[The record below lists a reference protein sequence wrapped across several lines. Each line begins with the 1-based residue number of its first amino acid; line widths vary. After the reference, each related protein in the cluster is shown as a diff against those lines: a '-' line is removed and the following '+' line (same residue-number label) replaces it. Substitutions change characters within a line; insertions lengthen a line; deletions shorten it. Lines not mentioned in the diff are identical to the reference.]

1 MPVSSGD
8 TLVVTD
14 EHMGEHPRRKKEK
27 MCKSFAAYEI
37 CVLMLDTAQTNT
49 SSSDGSP
56 SDSSS
61 QTIVVPDHG
70 LNVLGRGVKELFMAV
85 KELRHLGIED
95 LVLPLPKIV
104 VVGDQSTGK
113 SSLIEGISGI
123 KVPRDVGT
131 CTRCPLEI
139 NLMQSD
145 DPDEPWKCQVSLVKK
160 FKYDGV
166 PVRRGSTKLEGASRG
181 RPLGPWSLQDIEDF
195 PFAEVTSSKEVEV
208 VLRLA
213 QLATLN
219 PSRAWEAYIPGNSQA
234 DSNYEVKFSP
244 NLIRLDISG
253 PEMPNLSF
261 YDLPGVINDTGDA
274 GEEYLVTLVK
284 NLVREYVKGDDC
296 INLLALAMTDDP
308 QNSSASTLIRGV
320 LKAKD
325 RTMGVLTV
333 CIAIY
338 IISLANKF

>member
-1 MPVSSGD
+1 
-8 TLVVTD
+8 
-14 EHMGEHPRRKKEK
+14 
-27 MCKSFAAYEI
+27 
-37 CVLMLDTAQTNT
+37 MLYLAQSNT
-49 SSSDGSP
+49 SSSDDLP
-56 SDSSS
+56 SIDST
-61 QTIVVPDHG
+61 QTIIDPDHG
-70 LNVLGRGVKELFMAV
+70 LDVLGRSVKELFSAV

-139 NLMQSD
+139 NLMQSGNS
-145 DPDEPWKCQVSLVKK
+145 EEHWKCQISLVKK
-160 FKYDGV
+160 FRYDGI
-166 PVRRGSTKLEGASRG
+166 PQDIRKRGAKLEGASRG
-181 RPLGPWSLQDIEDF
+181 RPLGPWTAQDIEDF
-195 PFAEVTSSKEVEV
+195 PFAEVTSNKEVEV

-219 PSRAWEAYIPGNSQA
+219 PTRAWEAYTPGASLA
-234 DSNYEVKFSP
+234 DSTYEVKFSP

-274 GEEYLVTLVK
+274 NEEYLVTLVK

-320 LKAKD
+320 PKAKD

-333 CIAIY
+333 CMA
-338 IISLANKF
+338 S